1 MTISTD
7 IHHYNE
13 TVIAENKTL
22 TKLFSNIFYV
32 VLLILISI
40 LIIFAWIYNSTVDI
54 NQKNIKVGI
63 YSFFST
69 LIILSINNTII
80 NKNAKSLYETSNKPS
95 YYQDVMNPNII
106 KSSEFDT
113 DETRNIFNI
122 E

>member
-95 YYQDVMNPNII
+95 YYHDVMNPNII
-106 KSSEFDT
+106 KSSEFGT

>member
-69 LIILSINNTII
+69 LIILSINNTIV

-95 YYQDVMNPNII
+95 YYSDVMNPNII
-106 KSSEFDT
+106 KSSEFGA
-113 DETRNIFNI
+113 EESRNIFNI